1 MSISGNLRTME
12 LSELLQWLNQGK
24 KSGTLIVDDGRVNK
38 KIYFEKG
45 NIVSSASNRPS
56 EYLGHFLVSHGFIT
70 EAELAKAVEI
80 QETTPM
86 LLGKILVTIG
96 GISEED
102 LRRLLML
109 KTEESVYDMFSWEEA
124 EFRFVDDERIDRG
137 MIPISLDVTGIILHG
152 MNRLDEWNRIRKYIP
167 SSGCIPV
174 AVGFLDEPDAEP
186 GERQILRLV
195 DDDRTVQEIC
205 LESHSSEF
213 FVCQT
218 LFQQIEKGRLKIV
231 RPRDAQAPVGASP
244 TPNSHSTDMPV
255 LNAEVL
261 LQAAERHLEEK
272 TYERALRHLRAA
284 RSLEPD
290 NDAVMTQVK
299 AGEERIRSSLRED
312 GIDVSRIPRL
322 SRSVDELTGLRLSP
336 EEGFVL
342 SRIDGNYDIQSI
354 LKISPMDQLDAQ
366 LVFHKLLK
374 SGHITLEAR
383 GS

>member
-1 MSISGNLRTME
+1 
-12 LSELLQWLNQGK
+12 
-24 KSGTLIVDDGRVNK
+24 
-38 KIYFEKG
+38 
-45 NIVSSASNRPS
+45 
-56 EYLGHFLVSHGFIT
+56 
-70 EAELAKAVEI
+70 
-80 QETTPM
+80 
-86 LLGKILVTIG
+86 
-96 GISEED
+96 
-102 LRRLLML
+102 
-109 KTEESVYDMFSWEEA
+109 
-124 EFRFVDDERIDRG
+124 
-137 MIPISLDVTGIILHG
+137 
-152 MNRLDEWNRIRKYIP
+152 
-167 SSGCIPV
+167 
-174 AVGFLDEPDAEP
+174 
-186 GERQILRLV
+186 
-195 DDDRTVQEIC
+195 
-205 LESHSSEF
+205 
-213 FVCQT
+213 
-218 LFQQIEKGRLKIV
+218 
-231 RPRDAQAPVGASP
+231 
-244 TPNSHSTDMPV
+244 MPV